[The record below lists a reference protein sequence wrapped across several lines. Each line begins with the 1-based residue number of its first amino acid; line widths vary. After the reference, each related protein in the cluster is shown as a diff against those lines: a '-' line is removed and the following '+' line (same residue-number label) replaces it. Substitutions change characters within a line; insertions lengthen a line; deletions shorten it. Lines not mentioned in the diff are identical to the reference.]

1 MAKKHSNEIAV
12 GVTVLVALLL
22 AVYVVVVLG
31 DWQNL
36 LTDKQRITVKVP
48 YKVGLKGLAQGSPV
62 FLGGAKIGQICQ
74 TSIAKKESDPNIY
87 VYFTLEIPSEYT
99 LRDDCVLAPISNVL
113 GGQSSLAIKDVG
125 HGNILADGDVLVLP
139 EQQEE
144 QEEEPGTEEKVTVTF
159 EPTITDAIDNL
170 KDQLNTDN
178 KHSLMRQ
185 IKDLV
190 AKIDDQVTVDKDR
203 QSFMAKLHKI
213 MDRLDGIAAAVDT
226 QLDEANAEA
235 IVAKMHQA
243 LAKLDN
249 SLAEVE
255 DLIKSNK
262 PDISTAIT
270 AVKNTVVQIEKET
283 PEILAAIK
291 KALDKITPAVEK
303 TEVLI
308 SELKD
313 AVAVNRP
320 VIDQLILNLH
330 EISTNLKLS
339 SSEIRRAPWKLLYQP
354 KKGEVQIQGLIDS
367 AGAFATGAE
376 RLDSTSLRLQ
386 ALLSEDAERTPEDLQ
401 RIQNILA
408 ELETSFEQFRKAE
421 EKFWKEIE

>member
-1 MAKKHSNEIAV
+1 MAKKHSNEVAV
-12 GVTVLVALLL
+12 GVTVLVALVL
-22 AVYVVVVLG
+22 AVYMVVVLG

-36 LTDKQRITVKVP
+36 FADKQRITVKVP

-74 TSIAKKESDPNIY
+74 TSIGKNESDPNIY

-125 HGNILADGDVLVLP
+125 DGNILADGEVLILP
-139 EQQEE
+139 DQEEEE
-144 QEEEPGTEEKVTVTF
+144 QEGEEEVRVTF

-170 KDQLNTDN
+170 KDQLNADN

-185 IKDLV
+185 IKDLI
-190 AKIDDQVTVDKDR
+190 AKIDKQVSVDADR

-213 MDRLDGIAAAVDT
+213 MDRLDGIAAAVDS
-226 QLDEANAEA
+226 QLDADNAEA
-235 IVAKMHQA
+235 IVAKLHQA

-255 DLIKSNK
+255 ELIKSNK
-262 PDISTAIT
+262 DDISTTVT
-270 AVKNTVVQIEKET
+270 ALKNTVVQIEQET
-283 PEILAAIK
+283 PEILAGIK
-291 KALDKITPAVEK
+291 NTLDRIAPAVEK

-308 SELKD
+308 GELKD

-320 VIDQLILNLH
+320 VIDQLVLNLH
-330 EISTNLKLS
+330 EISTNLKLA
-339 SSEIRRAPWKLLYQP
+339 SSEVRRAPWKLLYQP